1 MEPAF
6 LIDLA
11 VPRDVASEVDS
22 LYNVFVYNLD
32 DIARIANE
40 EPEHRR
46 QEIEQAKLILDRQ
59 SWSIWL
65 DVL

>member
-1 MEPAF
+1 MYFWKPLFTPWAPLF

-11 VPRDVASEVDS
+11 VPRDVAPEVDS

-40 EPEHRR
+40 NLDIVVR
-46 QEIEQAKLILDRQ
+46 KLNKLN
-59 SWSIWL
+59 
-65 DVL
+65 